1 MLKKREETSKK
12 NCCHSE
18 EKEEEGEAGNAM
30 GTWWE
35 CVKPVVRPRFVSP
48 GPLSVAG
55 PPLKTRR
62 CGLIS
67 ADGSIF
73 GIAVSIG
80 SQETTL
86 RPLRWREQRW
96 RTGAHL
102 ARVAPP
108 SAFSRILF
116 LPAWKPRRAR
126 ERNTS
131 VHASTNNHSAMDA
144 CWSIGEG
151 CRSMAVDGGWFFFFF
166 LLFFFSYGGC
176 GDFRARRERHVGGI
190 MDTNRI
196 EPRSI
201 GYREM
206 IQGCR

>member
-35 CVKPVVRPRFVSP
+35 CIKPVVRPRFVSP

-131 VHASTNNHSAMDA
+131 LRRITIRRWMPVGRLA
-144 CWSIGEG
+144 
-151 CRSMAVDGGWFFFFF
+151 RAVDRWLWMEDGFFSFSFFFFF
-166 LLFFFSYGGC
+166 LWRLWRLPCEEGEAC
-176 GDFRARRERHVGGI
+176 RRYNGYKS
-190 MDTNRI
+190 NRTEI
-196 EPRSI
+196 HR
-201 GYREM
+201 
-206 IQGCR
+206 IQGDDTGL